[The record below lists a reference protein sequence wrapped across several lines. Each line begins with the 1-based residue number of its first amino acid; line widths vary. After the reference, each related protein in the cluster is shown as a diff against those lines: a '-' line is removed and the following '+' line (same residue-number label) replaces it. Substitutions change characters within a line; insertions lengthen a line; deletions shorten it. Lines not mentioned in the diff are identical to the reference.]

1 MAESLQPCQ
10 RQRPCQRRKVGT
22 VFTVCGFRV
31 VIHSVSRRFKE
42 VERMA
47 NIKSAMKRVK
57 VNKVKA
63 AANKA
68 RKSEL
73 KTVLKKA
80 NLAAESGANKEE
92 AIKAAIKRVDQ
103 ACAKGLLHKNNAARK
118 KAQLAKKLNG

>member
-1 MAESLQPCQ
+1 
-10 RQRPCQRRKVGT
+10 
-22 VFTVCGFRV
+22 
-31 VIHSVSRRFKE
+31 
-42 VERMA
+42 MA

-63 AANKA
+63 ATNKA

>member
-1 MAESLQPCQ
+1 
-10 RQRPCQRRKVGT
+10 
-22 VFTVCGFRV
+22 
-31 VIHSVSRRFKE
+31 
-42 VERMA
+42 MA
-47 NIKSAMKRVK
+47 NIKSAIKRVK

-103 ACAKGLLHKNNAARK
+103 ACAKGLLHKNCAARK
-118 KAQLAKKLNG
+118 KSQLAKKLNG

>member
-1 MAESLQPCQ
+1 
-10 RQRPCQRRKVGT
+10 
-22 VFTVCGFRV
+22 
-31 VIHSVSRRFKE
+31 
-42 VERMA
+42 MA

-118 KAQLAKKLNG
+118 KALLAKKLNG